1 MCNMEN
7 GTCKVNTFWLPDFL
21 DIWAVAPILPKVS
34 MAAAP
39 CWNPALKRGKS
50 NHIVRSRAH
59 YITHRKDK

>member
-1 MCNMEN
+1 MCNIEN

-39 CWNPALKRGKS
+39 CWNPALEEEKAIISSEVGPIQER
-50 NHIVRSRAH
+50 
-59 YITHRKDK
+59 

>member
-1 MCNMEN
+1 MEN

-21 DIWAVAPILPKVS
+21 DICAVAPILPKVS

-59 YITHRKDK
+59 